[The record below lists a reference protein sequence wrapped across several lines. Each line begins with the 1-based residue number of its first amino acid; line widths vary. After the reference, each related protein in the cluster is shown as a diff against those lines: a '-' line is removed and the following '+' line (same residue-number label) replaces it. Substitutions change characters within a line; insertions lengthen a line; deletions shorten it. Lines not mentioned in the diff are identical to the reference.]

1 MSKYYFTNYFKPNV
15 LPEALK
21 YWGKKKSK
29 EKKSM
34 CTWKK
39 ISKVIAARNYF
50 PVLNLIVQK
59 AGNEL
64 LDSAVKIFYFIMPF
78 V

>member
-1 MSKYYFTNYFKPNV
+1 M
-15 LPEALK
+15 
-21 YWGKKKSK
+21 
-29 EKKSM
+29 
-34 CTWKK
+34 WKK

-50 PVLNLIVQK
+50 SVLHLIVPK

-64 LDSAVKIFYFIMPF
+64 LDSAVKIFDFIMPF

>member
-1 MSKYYFTNYFKPNV
+1 
-15 LPEALK
+15 
-21 YWGKKKSK
+21 
-29 EKKSM
+29 M
-34 CTWKK
+34 CMWKK

-64 LDSAVKIFYFIMPF
+64 LDSAVKIFDFIMPF